1 MKILFRADSSSKIGL
16 GHVMRCL
23 ELAKKFDNSEI
34 FFASKELKGNINQQ
48 IPYPLHVIK
57 SNKAEEIIKLIL
69 SLHVNMLV
77 IDNYD
82 ICYETEKIIKEK
94 TGVKILVIDDL
105 YRRHFCD
112 ILLNP
117 NIYADKK
124 KYKDLVPPFCEL
136 WCDCWQEFLRK
147 EFKIQKSIKRK
158 KIYDVLLIMGGS
170 DSKNL
175 NTKIVKILPQSLHV
189 GVLTTTANANLD
201 ELKKFLSKRKNCTLH
216 VNSNEVA
223 KLLSMSKFV
232 ITTPSVTLHEVLF
245 MGISFIAYESAKNQK
260 YMSCF
265 LEQNGYNVARSLK
278 ELKSLIDEKL

>member
-94 TGVKILVIDDL
+94 TGVKILVVDDL

-201 ELKKFLSKRKNCTLH
+201 ELKKFLSKRKNYTLH

>member
-201 ELKKFLSKRKNCTLH
+201 ELKKFLSKRKNYTLH